1 MEYEAMYLSPYS
13 WRYGSS
19 EMREIWSE
27 INKRRLWREIWVA
40 LAEVQETYTIVSPNQ
55 VADLHQHVQEVD
67 VQRSLD
73 IEAVIQHDLM
83 AELEVFA
90 SQCPIGG
97 SILHLGAT
105 SMDIRRCNPHKIFS
119 FITLEKTLHITSNLN

>member
-1 MEYEAMYLSPYS
+1 MEHGTIYLSPYS

-40 LAEVQETYTIVSPNQ
+40 LAEVQETYTIVSHNK
-55 VADLHQHVQEVD
+55 VADLRQHVHDVD
-67 VQRSLD
+67 IQRSLD
-73 IEAVIQHDLM
+73 IKAVIQHDLM
-83 AELEVFA
+83 AELKVFA

-97 SILHLGAT
+97 SILHLSAT
-105 SMDIRRCNPHKIFS
+105 SMDIEDNADAIRIKS
-119 FITLEKTLHITSNLN
+119 SLSLL